1 MEAEY
6 WTPDSCTLPTAER
19 PTRVAEFDE
28 LFATALVA
36 IDRPTARSARFTL
49 ARGLGVA
56 AAVADLVARESQCC
70 AFFTFDLV
78 EDGDV
83 LSLTVGVPP
92 AQVDVLDGLTSRAAA
107 GDIGTMRP

>member
-1 MEAEY
+1 MDMDWA
-6 WTPDSCTLPTAER
+6 PDSCTLPTAER

-36 IDRPTARSARFTL
+36 VDRPTTLSARFTL
-49 ARGLGVA
+49 AAGPGVA
-56 AAVADLVARESQCC
+56 ATVADLVARESQCC

-78 EDGDV
+78 EDGDA

-92 AQVDVLDGLTSRAAA
+92 RQLDVLDSLAARASSAA
-107 GDIGTMRP
+107 GRPA

>member
-1 MEAEY
+1 MDMDWA
-6 WTPDSCTLPTAER
+6 PDACTLPTAER

-36 IDRPTARSARFTL
+36 VDRPTALSARFTL
-49 ARGLGVA
+49 AAGPGIA
-56 AAVADLVARESQCC
+56 ATVADLVARESQCC

-78 EDGDV
+78 EGGDA

-92 AQVDVLDGLTSRAAA
+92 GQVDVLDGLTARASAAA
-107 GDIGTMRP
+107 GRRSVY